1 MERYEAK
8 EAEVNEVFIISGCRT
23 AVGKF
28 GGSLKDVPSG
38 DLAAVVIA
46 EAIERSGISSE
57 QVDEVIMG
65 QVAVRFDELC
75 TAARFGALK
84 AGVPYTAAANAVIRG
99 CGSAMQA
106 LIDATRS
113 IQLGDSDVVVAG
125 GVENMSH
132 IPYYSDDMRW
142 GKRMRAGEFKDGL
155 TDILVDPYNG
165 LIMGMTAENI
175 AERFGISREDQDAY
189 AVESQTRTEAAVTSG
204 KFKEEIVPV
213 EVKSRKGVQVF
224 DTDEHYSPGTTLE
237 KLSSLRPAFKKDG
250 TVTAGNASGINDAAA
265 ALVLAAGKKVEELG
279 LKPLAKVLSYAYV
292 GVDPDIMG
300 VGPIYA
306 IPKALEKAG
315 LELDDIEVIELNEA
329 FAAQALA
336 CIRELGL
343 DPDITNIYGSGIA
356 MGHPVGCT
364 GARIVVTL
372 LTAMKERDARL
383 GLASLCIGGGQ
394 GIAMVIERL

>member
-1 MERYEAK
+1 M
-8 EAEVNEVFIISGCRT
+8 NEVFIVSGCRT
-23 AVGKF
+23 PVGKF
-28 GGSLKDVPSG
+28 GGSLKGVPSG
-38 DLAAVVIA
+38 ELAEIVIA
-46 EAIERSGISSE
+46 EAVERAGISKDE
-57 QVDEVIMG
+57 VDEVIMG
-65 QVAVRFDELC
+65 QVAVRLDELC

-84 AGVPYTAAANAVIRG
+84 AGIPVEAAANAVIRG

-106 LIDATRS
+106 IIDGARA
-113 IQLGDSDVVVAG
+113 IILGDSGVVVAG
-125 GVENMSH
+125 GVENMSQ
-132 IPYYSDDMRW
+132 IPYYNDDMRW
-142 GKRMRAGEFKDGL
+142 GKRMRGSEFKDGL
-155 TDILVDPYNG
+155 TDILTDPYNG
-165 LIMGMTAENI
+165 FIMGMTAENI
-175 AERFGISREDQDAY
+175 AEKFGITREDQDAY
-189 AVESQTRTEAAVTSG
+189 AVISQNRTEAAVKEG

-213 EVKSRKGVQVF
+213 EVKSRKGTMVF
-224 DTDEHYSPGTTLE
+224 DTDEHYTPETTQE
-237 KLSSLRPAFKKDG
+237 KLATLRPAFKKEG
-250 TVTAGNASGINDAAA
+250 TVTAGNASGINDAGAA
-265 ALVLAAGKKVEELG
+265 VVLMSGEKVEELG
-279 LKPLAKVLSYAYV
+279 VKPLAKILSYAYV

-315 LELDDIEVIELNEA
+315 LKVEDMEVIELNEA

-343 DPDITNIYGSGIA
+343 DMDKTNIYGSGIA

-372 LTAMKERDARL
+372 LTAMKERDAKL

>member
-1 MERYEAK
+1 
-8 EAEVNEVFIISGCRT
+8 
-23 AVGKF
+23 
-28 GGSLKDVPSG
+28 
-38 DLAAVVIA
+38 
-46 EAIERSGISSE
+46 
-57 QVDEVIMG
+57 
-65 QVAVRFDELC
+65 
-75 TAARFGALK
+75 
-84 AGVPYTAAANAVIRG
+84 
-99 CGSAMQA
+99 
-106 LIDATRS
+106 
-113 IQLGDSDVVVAG
+113 
-125 GVENMSH
+125 MSQ
-132 IPYYSDDMRW
+132 IPYYNDDMRW
-142 GKRMRAGEFKDGL
+142 GKRMRGSEFKDGL
-155 TDILVDPYNG
+155 TDILTDPYND

-175 AERFGISREDQDAY
+175 AEKFGITREDQDAY
-189 AVESQTRTEAAVTSG
+189 AVVSQNRTETAVKEG

-213 EVKSRKGVQVF
+213 EVKTRKGVKVF
-224 DTDEHYSPGTTLE
+224 DTDEHYTPETTQE
-237 KLSSLRPAFKKDG
+237 KLATLRPAFRKEG

-265 ALVLAAGKKVEELG
+265 AVVLMSGEKVEELG
-279 LKPLAKVLSYAYV
+279 VKPLAKILSYAYV

-315 LELDDIEVIELNEA
+315 LKLEDMEVIELNEA

-343 DPDITNIYGSGIA
+343 DMDKTNIYGSGIA

-372 LTAMKERDARL
+372 LTAMKERDAKL

>member
-1 MERYEAK
+1 MNEA
-8 EAEVNEVFIISGCRT
+8 FIVSGCRT

-38 DLAAVVIA
+38 ELAKIVIEEAVKRA
-46 EAIERSGISSE
+46 GIPVE
-57 QVDEVIMG
+57 EVDEVIFG
-65 QVAVRFDELC
+65 QVAVRLDELC
-75 TAARFGALK
+75 TAARLGALK
-84 AGVPYTAAANAVIRG
+84 AGIPQEAAANAVIRG
-99 CGSAMQA
+99 CGSGMQA
-106 LIDATRS
+106 IIDGARS
-113 IQLGDSDVVVAG
+113 IMLGDSQVVIAG
-125 GVENMSH
+125 GVENMSS
-132 IPYYSDDMRW
+132 IPFYNDDMRW
-142 GKRMRAGEFKDGL
+142 GKRMRASELKDGL
-155 TDILVDPYNG
+155 TDILTDSYNG

-189 AVESQTRTEAAVTSG
+189 ALESQERAEKAITGG

-213 EVKSRKGVQVF
+213 EVKTRKGTVVF
-224 DTDEHYSPGTTLE
+224 ATDEHYTPDSTLE
-237 KLSSLRPAFKKDG
+237 KLTALRPAFKKDG
-250 TVTAGNASGINDAAA
+250 TVTAGNASGINDAGA
-265 ALVLAAGKKVEELG
+265 ALVLMSGEKVEELG
-279 LKPLAKVLSYAYV
+279 VKPLAKILSYAYV

-306 IPKALEKAG
+306 IPTALDKAG
-315 LELDDIEVIELNEA
+315 LKLEDIEVIELNEA

-343 DPDITNIYGSGIA
+343 DPDKTNLYGSGIA

-364 GARIVVTL
+364 GVRIVVTL
-372 LTAMKERDARL
+372 LTALKERDAKL

>member
-1 MERYEAK
+1 
-8 EAEVNEVFIISGCRT
+8 VNEVFIISGCRT

-38 DLAAVVIA
+38 ELTAIVIA
-46 EAIERSGISSE
+46 EALKRAGVPAD

-75 TAARFGALK
+75 TAARLGALK
-84 AGVPYTAAANAVIRG
+84 AGIPYTVAANAVIRG

-106 LIDATRS
+106 IIDGARS
-113 IQLGDSDVVVAG
+113 IILGDSQLIVAG

-189 AVESQTRTEAAVTSG
+189 AMESQRRAEAAITGG
-204 KFKEEIVPV
+204 KFAGEIVPV
-213 EVKSRKGVQVF
+213 EVKTRKGAQVF
-224 DTDEHYSPGTTLE
+224 DTDEHYTPGTTMETLAA
-237 KLSSLRPAFKKDG
+237 LRPAFRKDG

-265 ALVLAAGKKVEELG
+265 VVVLASGQKVEEMG
-279 LKPLAKVLSYAYV
+279 LKPIAKILSYAYV

-306 IPKALEKAG
+306 IPKALDKAG
-315 LELDDIEVIELNEA
+315 LKLEDIEVIELNEA

-343 DPDITNIYGSGIA
+343 DLDITNIYGSGIA

-372 LTAMKERDARL
+372 LTAMEEKDARL

-394 GIAMVIERL
+394 GIAMVIERM